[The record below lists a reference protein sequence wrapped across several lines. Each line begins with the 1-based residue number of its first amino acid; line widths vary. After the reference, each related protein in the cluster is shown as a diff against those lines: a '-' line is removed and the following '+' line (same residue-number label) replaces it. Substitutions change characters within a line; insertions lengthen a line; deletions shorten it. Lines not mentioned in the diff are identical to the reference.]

1 MDLARAKG
9 EALVNILIIYS
20 NEKYH
25 RVMLNGVGNE
35 NGKKDN
41 NNNNFARAAHFFVH
55 LFAVVAC
62 VPVRFFFLC
71 RSFSPCWPLLASISF
86 SHRRYK
92 IFMLLFQRNSAS
104 SFFISRSSSLS
115 LFFSLSFA
123 SLSPTFTFSLTL
135 SFSTFQICGHD
146 N

>member
-9 EALVNILIIYS
+9 EALVNMLIIYS
-20 NEKYH
+20 NEKYN
-25 RVMLNGVGNE
+25 RVMLNDVGNE
-35 NGKKDN
+35 NEKKTTTTPTLHVQHT
-41 NNNNFARAAHFFVH
+41 FLYIYLPLFPFF
-55 LFAVVAC
+55 LFAFC
-62 VPVRFFFLC
+62 
-71 RSFSPCWPLLASISF
+71 FSLPLIFTLLAATG
-86 SHRRYK
+86 RYK

-123 SLSPTFTFSLTL
+123 SLSPTFSFSL
-135 SFSTFQICGHD
+135 SFSFSIFQICGHD

>member
-41 NNNNFARAAHFFVH
+41 NNNFARAAHFFVH

-62 VPVRFFFLC
+62 VPARFFFSLPLI
-71 RSFSPCWPLLASISF
+71 FTLLA
-86 SHRRYK
+86 
-92 IFMLLFQRNSAS
+92 A
-104 SFFISRSSSLS
+104 
-115 LFFSLSFA
+115 
-123 SLSPTFTFSLTL
+123 T
-135 SFSTFQICGHD
+135 G
-146 N
+146 

>member
-20 NEKYH
+20 NEKYN
-25 RVMLNGVGNE
+25 RVMLNGVSNE

-41 NNNNFARAAHFFVH
+41 NNNFVRAATFLFIYLPLLLVF
-55 LFAVVAC
+55 LFA
-62 VPVRFFFLC
+62 FFFLC
-71 RSFSPCWPLLASISF
+71 RSFSPCWPLMASISF

-135 SFSTFQICGHD
+135 SFSIFQICGHD